1 MPVAMSNTSMSKE
14 ERIGRFLK
22 HVGKYAA
29 IGVNLTSLALGCSV
43 KVDLYNVLYP
53 ALAIVRKRI
62 SNLNIDIAPRE
73 DVAVLKGSGPEVMRV
88 ITSVEPLRIPISDVN
103 AFSPETLVILAE
115 VFQGDAGDP
124 DSLANLM
131 VKLYEELSKAGVKIT
146 IGKGHSI
153 VSTKPNASIYVL
165 DFVKT
170 RVKNDSYTLVN
181 NDTIQVIDPTDDI
194 ASYRQVSV
202 ALSNALNDL
211 FSKGTYKNLEFYPVY
226 DAPGEYGDRLL
237 AEVKRYI
244 NEVGGRFHD
253 VEQPGLGYLLIGSTV
268 TGELDK
274 EPPMFYSAIREGFKV
289 LVTRP
294 FGELS
299 IIGTYVGLHV
309 DEDLYDKF
317 EKEVMSVNEL
327 ERIKDDVLGW
337 MSKPNIDVAKVIYK
351 HLPELGHG
359 FKDDEHVA
367 ATIDISGPGIFVFKE
382 LAETARVDIR
392 LSSIPLISPEVA
404 EFAAS
409 NYIMADATAGTNGAI
424 AIVASGKVIDELV
437 DELSKIPGLRPM
449 VIGEVVRRGDGSLL
463 VPDYVTRYIKDKS
476 LLAKLTVASNIL
488 QGVAR
493 VRQTS
498 RLIRAEIR
506 ITGKVQG
513 VGFRPLIRRNAK
525 SLGLT
530 GVARNNEDGS
540 VSIIVEGE
548 EGNVKAFIESLSN
561 INVAEVSN
569 VDIRWSEYKGE
580 YADFNIE

>member
-73 DVAVLKGSGPEVMRV
+73 DVAVLKGSEPEVMRV

-244 NEVGGRFHD
+244 N
-253 VEQPGLGYLLIGSTV
+253 VEPILV
-268 TGELDK
+268 
-274 EPPMFYSAIREGFKV
+274 IR
-289 LVTRP
+289 
-294 FGELS
+294 
-299 IIGTYVGLHV
+299 Y
-309 DEDLYDKF
+309 
-317 EKEVMSVNEL
+317 
-327 ERIKDDVLGW
+327 W
-337 MSKPNIDVAKVIYK
+337 
-351 HLPELGHG
+351 
-359 FKDDEHVA
+359 
-367 ATIDISGPGIFVFKE
+367 
-382 LAETARVDIR
+382 R
-392 LSSIPLISPEVA
+392 L
-404 EFAAS
+404 
-409 NYIMADATAGTNGAI
+409 M
-424 AIVASGKVIDELV
+424 
-437 DELSKIPGLRPM
+437 
-449 VIGEVVRRGDGSLL
+449 
-463 VPDYVTRYIKDKS
+463 
-476 LLAKLTVASNIL
+476 
-488 QGVAR
+488 
-493 VRQTS
+493 
-498 RLIRAEIR
+498 
-506 ITGKVQG
+506 ITPQ
-513 VGFRPLIRRNAK
+513 
-525 SLGLT
+525 
-530 GVARNNEDGS
+530 
-540 VSIIVEGE
+540 
-548 EGNVKAFIESLSN
+548 
-561 INVAEVSN
+561 
-569 VDIRWSEYKGE
+569 
-580 YADFNIE
+580 